1 MKNIAAC
8 ALLTILAFLLLT
20 GCTDNNSSESV
31 NKGGNQ
37 AANESGTGNADSAS
51 DDNVLFFYTAQN
63 KTYEDEANFDRLIG
77 QYIKK
82 KFPEITLKHVHW
94 NDGTRYEDLIAKG
107 TIPDIVFE
115 ETYRNAHR
123 MIEKFELEYD
133 MSDLIKKFNFD
144 TSVLDQGSLE
154 RIKTASGGKIYALPF
169 EQSDFVLVYNKDIFD
184 KYGLDYPKDGMT
196 YDEAYE
202 LTKKLTRQ
210 DGDITYK
217 GYQQHPSHY
226 MYYNQLS
233 ESVLNPNEDKGD
245 LDTDSWLKIVN
256 NIRRFYEIPGN
267 QFTTTSD
274 FPKGQMGMSVDVIEN
289 VLKWSQDYPDLN
301 FDISSVPVFP
311 EASNNKYQANVNGLF
326 ITKQSKH
333 KDLAFQVIQYLLS
346 DEVQEA
352 RAKEGIISPL
362 NDSKVQQAFAQNVP
376 QLSDKHTEGIFALKS
391 AMPAPRKPGL
401 TFINPPVQQ
410 VFQPNIFEQS
420 KDSATALRVV
430 NEMINKQLAETKAAI
445 EAGGDGTQYQ

>member
-1 MKNIAAC
+1 MKKAAAY
-8 ALLTILAFLLLT
+8 ALSTILTISVLA
-20 GCTDNNSSESV
+20 GCTNNTGGESL
-31 NKGGNQ
+31 NEGGNLT
-37 AANESGTGNADSAS
+37 ANASGTGNDGSAS
-51 DDNVLFFYTAQN
+51 NDNVLFFYTAQN
-63 KTYEDEANFDRLIG
+63 KVYEDEANFDRLIG
-77 QYIKK
+77 QYVKK
-82 KFPEITLKHVHW
+82 KFPDITLKHVHW

-115 ETYRNAHR
+115 ETYRNARR

-133 MSDLIKKFNFD
+133 MSELIKKFNFD

-154 RIKTASGGKIYALPF
+154 RIKTASGGKLYALPF

-233 ESVLNPNEDKGD
+233 EPVLDPNDDKGM
-245 LDTDSWLKIVN
+245 LDNEAWLKIVN

-267 QFTTTSD
+267 QFVTTGD

-289 VLKWSQDYPDLN
+289 VLRWSQEYPDLN
-301 FDISSVPVFP
+301 FDIASVPVFADAP
-311 EASNNKYQANVNGLF
+311 GSKYQANVNGLF
-326 ITKQSKH
+326 ITKQSKK

-352 RAKEGIISPL
+352 RASEGIISPL
-362 NDSKVQQAFAQNVP
+362 NKPAVQQAFARNVP
-376 QLSDKHTEGIFALKS
+376 QLQDKHVAGIFALQS

-401 TFINPPVQQ
+401 TFINPPVAQ

-430 NEMINKQLAETKAAI
+430 NEMIDKQLAETKAAI